1 MAFSGSD
8 PTIAKRRFFHSPVI
22 ADTPDVYSL
31 AQAFYSWLMQQGN
44 VPSLQVVELTAGTDT
59 AQVICG
65 GACTLRALVLKKATT
80 TAAYA
85 KFSNHATDFS
95 AAAVIAVV
103 GQNVIGGAALF
114 YPKGVTLST
123 GLTFES
129 HTTPDGTTTSGAG
142 DGATGVALISA

>member
-8 PTIAKRRFFHSPVI
+8 PILAKRRFFHAVALDAAMYNLSI
-22 ADTPDVYSL
+22 A
-31 AQAFYSWLMQQGN
+31 FFSWLNQQGGK
-44 VPSLQVVELTAGTDT
+44 PDLQVVELSEGNDT

-65 GACTLRALVLKKATT
+65 AGCTLRALVLNKPTT
-80 TAAYA
+80 TAGYA

-95 AAAVIAVV
+95 AAAVMALI
-103 GQNVIGGAALF
+103 GQNVVGTAGLF

-123 GLTFES
+123 GLTYES
-129 HTTPDGTTTSGAG
+129 HTTPDGTTTSAAG